1 MDVINHI
8 RKIEEENKKLIIE
21 NERLKNQNKNI
32 INDRNNYWSRM
43 KSLEKE
49 LNQSKPIWTPLEI
62 SLFTGWEYT
71 IDKN

>member
-1 MDVINHI
+1 
-8 RKIEEENKKLIIE
+8 
-21 NERLKNQNKNI
+21 
-32 INDRNNYWSRM
+32 M

>member
-62 SLFTGWEYT
+62 SLFTGWEYS
-71 IDKN
+71 